1 MDHLPTL
8 RSENHCSRRR
18 AQGFDQERHTD
29 TSGGVGN
36 TVFLVLTDNYTFAYF
51 IIVRYNVPI
60 SFILYHTH
68 THTHDKGKKYLWFR
82 VI

>member
-1 MDHLPTL
+1 MDMTMK
-8 RSENHCSRRR
+8 
-18 AQGFDQERHTD
+18 QIDHTD

-51 IIVRYNVPI
+51 IIIRYNVPI